1 MGVLFW
7 TLSLHATVYLSVCS
21 FNICMYAPLTKIS
34 DLGVIDQDQWP
45 CDLSSID
52 QDEWPFNL
60 CAIDQ
65 DQWPW
70 LHWPWWMTLWPWL
83 HWPKLMTFDPQTSQA
98 ERMVFYM
105 HKKVISSLILEQR
118 WILRTFLLFREWKPM
133 SHLCSN
139 ISQGAEKFTHVV
151 GEKGEPGER
160 GPKGDRGDRGP
171 QGPPGP
177 PPPPPDISALIE
189 LKGLGL
195 VYKN

>member
-1 MGVLFW
+1 
-7 TLSLHATVYLSVCS
+7 
-21 FNICMYAPLTKIS
+21 
-34 DLGVIDQDQWP
+34 
-45 CDLSSID
+45 
-52 QDEWPFNL
+52 
-60 CAIDQ
+60 
-65 DQWPW
+65 
-70 LHWPWWMTLWPWL
+70 
-83 HWPKLMTFDPQTSQA
+83 
-98 ERMVFYM
+98 
-105 HKKVISSLILEQR
+105 
-118 WILRTFLLFREWKPM
+118 M

-195 VYKN
+195 VYKKLIFLCILSAKEADTCGSLKDLSQCFLSSVLEMAAGK